1 MNQFDDNLARLAPR
15 WPDLAMML
23 QQAPVETLSVELLE
37 GRQSTLLVQG
47 IQLSSRHDR
56 HAEARWQADQVAVDA
71 PHIHLYGTALGEI
84 IEVLLARPALQQ
96 LTIHLLNET
105 LFSLLL
111 RLVPCSWLED
121 ARVSL
126 VLAAGEREI
135 HKPFIALPG
144 ELALVS
150 DANARI
156 RDRLVA
162 EIEWPYVSARLQDS
176 AALRNE
182 RLQQNHATWLADQ
195 DVRTLFATHQGEPIL
210 VVASGPS
217 QAGQHA
223 RLRALQAQG
232 RCPFLICLDTAWL
245 PLRRQGIKPDLVVSI
260 DINIHPG
267 ILPAEGSEGIPLVYF
282 PQLQSTVL
290 TQWRGPR
297 FVACSDSDFYAS
309 VRASREVGSLFT
321 CGSVL
326 HPAVDLAVQMGA
338 SQVILVGADFAF
350 LDGETHTGWPAGELT
365 PAHIAMHWVLNGH
378 GERVPTL
385 LNFRSYLCYLEQY
398 IVRHPQVRFSNTSR
412 RGAAIEGTDYPEE
425 WMA

>member
-1 MNQFDDNLARLAPR
+1 MNQFDDNLARLAVR
-15 WPDLAMML
+15 WPALAVTL
-23 QQAPVETLSVELLE
+23 QQAPVETLSVELVE
-37 GRQSTLLVQG
+37 GRQSTLSVQG

-56 HAEARWQADQVAVDA
+56 HAEARWQAEQVAVDT
-71 PHIHLYGTALGEI
+71 PHIHLYGMALGEI
-84 IEVLLARPALQQ
+84 VEILLARPRLQR

-111 RLVPCSWLED
+111 RLLPCPWLDD
-121 ARVSL
+121 ARVTL
-126 VLAAGEREI
+126 VLASTEREI
-135 HKPFIALPG
+135 HQPFIALPG

-176 AALRNE
+176 AVLRNE
-182 RLQQNHATWLADQ
+182 RLQQNREIWLADQ
-195 DVRTLFATHQGEPIL
+195 DVRALFASRHGEPIL

-217 QAGQHA
+217 QADQHA
-223 RLRALQAQG
+223 RLRSLQAQG
-232 RCPFLICLDTAWL
+232 QCPFLICLDTAWL

-350 LDGETHTGWPAGELT
+350 LDGETHTGWLAGELT
-365 PAHIAMHWVLNGH
+365 PAHIAMHWVLNGN

>member
-1 MNQFDDNLARLAPR
+1 MNQFEENLARLAPR
-15 WPDLAMML
+15 WPDLAETL
-23 QQAPVETLSVELLE
+23 QYAPVESLTVELVE

-56 HAEARWQADQVAVDA
+56 HAEARWQAEQVAADA
-71 PHIHLYGTALGEI
+71 AHIHLYGTALGEI
-84 IEVLLARPALQQ
+84 VEVLLARPALQQ
-96 LTIHLLNET
+96 LTVHLLNET

-111 RLVPCSWLED
+111 RLMPCAWLD
-121 ARVSL
+121 DVRVSL
-126 VLAAGEREI
+126 RLASGEREVF
-135 HKPFIALPG
+135 KPFIALPG

-176 AALRNE
+176 ATLRNE
-182 RLQQNHATWLADQ
+182 RLQQNRATWLADR
-195 DVRTLFATHQGEPIL
+195 DVRELFASRQGEPVV

-223 RLRALQAQG
+223 RLRSLQAQG
-232 RCPFLICLDTAWL
+232 LCPFVICLDTAWV
-245 PLRRQGIKPDLVVSI
+245 PLRLQGIKPDLVVSI

-267 ILPAEGSEGIPLVYF
+267 ILPAEGSEGTPLVYF
-282 PQLQSTVL
+282 PQLQPTVL

-297 FVACSDSDFYAS
+297 FVACSESDFYAS
-309 VRASREVGSLFT
+309 VRAERSPGTLFT

-338 SQVILVGADFAF
+338 SQVLLVGADFAF
-350 LDGETHTGWPAGELT
+350 LDGETHTGWPAGQLT
-365 PAHIAMHWVLNGH
+365 PAHMAMHWVLNGH

-398 IVRHPQVRFSNTSR
+398 IARHPGVRFSNTSR

-425 WMA
+425 WMV